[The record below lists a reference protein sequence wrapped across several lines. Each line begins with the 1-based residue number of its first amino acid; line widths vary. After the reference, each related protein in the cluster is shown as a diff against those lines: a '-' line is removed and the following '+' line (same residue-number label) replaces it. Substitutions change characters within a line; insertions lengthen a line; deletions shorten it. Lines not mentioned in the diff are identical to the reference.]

1 MGRHHEHAAVR
12 WHQAALRRAAL
23 AALAVGAVAAA
34 LHCSPFDSADDGG
47 GDGGATGAGTGDPTP
62 DGTPKRPAPG
72 GTYTIYVSTETGN
85 GVWAGNYACL
95 SPDGGAPGLSG
106 RFVPLLRTDDRPTL
120 DFFIDETSSYKLVD
134 GAPLGSGGQIG
145 GAGPGTAPKLGPGG
159 EDMSG
164 SDSGGVW
171 TGFGPKGER
180 AADCEGWTSGTV
192 GTGQTGRFLSTGTQW
207 LAAGPA
213 ACDQKRHVYCVQIE

>member
-1 MGRHHEHAAVR
+1 MGRHHAHAAVR

-23 AALAVGAVAAA
+23 AALAGGAVVAA

-47 GDGGATGAGTGDPTP
+47 GDGGATDTSTLDAAPGALAQ
-62 DGTPKRPAPG
+62 RPAPG
-72 GTYTIYVSTETGN
+72 GTYTIYVSADTGD
-85 GVWAGNYACL
+85 GAWAGGYRCEPPGDA
-95 SPDGGAPGLSG
+95 GAGSG
-106 RFVPLLRTDDRPTL
+106 KYVPLLRTESRPTL
-120 DFFIDETSSYKLVD
+120 DFFINATSSYKLVD
-134 GAPLGSGGQIG
+134 GTPLGSGGQIG

-180 AADCEGWTSGTV
+180 AADCEGWTSGKV

-213 ACDQKRHVYCVQIE
+213 ACDQTRHVYCVQIE